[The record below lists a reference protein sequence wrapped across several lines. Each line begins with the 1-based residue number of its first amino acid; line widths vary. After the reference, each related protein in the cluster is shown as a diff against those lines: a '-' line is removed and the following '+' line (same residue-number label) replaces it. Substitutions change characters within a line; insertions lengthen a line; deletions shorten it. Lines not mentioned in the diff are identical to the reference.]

1 MQDFLDD
8 YMTLQKKIILKCP
21 EKKLL
26 ELEKE
31 NKYIVIRDAGLT
43 QLEPNTLTCVCLG
56 IFDKESDEVPKWVQ
70 ELKLYPN

>member
-1 MQDFLDD
+1 MSR
-8 YMTLQKKIILKCP
+8 
-21 EKKLL
+21 KKLL